1 MGQQQAAAETL
12 RVRQGVAPAI
22 RDARGLHA
30 PAARAVL
37 ATEAGALGGCA
48 APVGRDASSGMTLF
62 GAAQC
67 AAAHLP
73 AGSMMD
79 LLQGGASLAI
89 LGMLQARPPA
99 AWRMLLFAGHVS
111 AACLVCI

>member
-1 MGQQQAAAETL
+1 M
-12 RVRQGVAPAI
+12 RQGVAPAI
-22 RDARGLHA
+22 RDAQGLHA
-30 PAARAVL
+30 PATRAVL
-37 ATEAGALGGCA
+37 ATEAGALGGCN
-48 APVGRDASSGMTLF
+48 APVGRDAASGMTLF

-89 LGMLQARPPA
+89 LGMLQASLPA
-99 AWRMLLFAGHVS
+99 ARRMLLLA
-111 AACLVCI
+111 